1 MTQFKDRENAFEK
14 KYAHEEELD
23 FAVEARCSKLFGLWV
38 GEKLG
43 LSGAEA
49 DAYAMEVVES
59 NLEEPGF
66 DDVKRF
72 VMPTFKDKGVDVSEH
87 VIDSM
92 LDKYFEEAKVQIME
106 ANDNP

>member
-23 FAVEARCSKLFGLWV
+23 FAVEARCCKIFGVWM
-38 GEKLG
+38 GGQLG

-59 NLEEPGF
+59 NLDEPGF
-66 DDVKRF
+66 EDVMRK
-72 VMPTFKDKGVDVSEH
+72 VNADIEEKGLE
-87 VIDSM
+87 IAEETLRLE
-92 LDKYFEEAKVQIME
+92 LDKALIEAKKQL
-106 ANDNP
+106 ADS

>member
-23 FAVEARCSKLFGLWV
+23 FAVEARCCKIFGLWM
-38 GEKLG
+38 GEQLG

-59 NLEEPGF
+59 NLDEPGF
-66 DDVKRF
+66 EDVIRK
-72 VMPTFKDKGVDVSEH
+72 VNADIAEKGLNIEDETLRLE
-87 VIDSM
+87 
-92 LDKYFEEAKVQIME
+92 LDKALIEAKKQL
-106 ANDNP
+106 ANN

>member
-1 MTQFKDRENAFEK
+1 MSQFKDRENAFEK

-38 GEKLG
+38 AEQLG

-66 DDVKRF
+66 EDVLRK
-72 VMPTFKDKGVDVSEH
+72 VNADIDEKGLEIADE
-87 VIDSM
+87 DLRM
-92 LDKYFEEAKVQIME
+92 ELDRALIEAKKQLS
-106 ANDNP
+106 NT